1 MENKDLVTI
10 FDEYFGEEY
19 NTEIFNNARKG
30 LEKIQAIESLKLNN
44 KHLRTF
50 VNNFHLMKKNYRTAT
65 DYFRK
70 GIKTSGFSLLKK
82 FVYSIELNRAE
93 KTNAK
98 VFEFE
103 DIFMSR
109 TGISLVE
116 VEDFVFYREKEQET
130 SVS

>member
-1 MENKDLVTI
+1 MENKDLVKI

-19 NTEIFNNARKG
+19 NTEIFNNARKE
-30 LEKIQAIESLKLNN
+30 LEKIQAIETLKLNN

-50 VNNFHLMKKNYRTAT
+50 VKYFHLMKKNYKTAI
-65 DYFRK
+65 DYFK
-70 GIKTSGFSLLKK
+70 EGFKTSGFSILKK
-82 FVYSIELNRAE
+82 FVYGIELNKIE
-93 KTNAK
+93 KINAK

-116 VEDFVFYREKEQET
+116 VEDFVFYREKEQEA